1 MSKKVLTKSQAAKK
15 AAAGIDMGLQ
25 NNGKTTGFKAV
36 TSKAAKKY
44 GSKKAGDKVAGSMF
58 QNMRKKGML

>member
-15 AAAGIDMGLQ
+15 AAAGIDMGMH

-36 TSKAAKKY
+36 AKKTAKKY
-44 GSKKAGDKVAGSMF
+44 ASKKAGKKVADSIF
-58 QNMRKKGML
+58 QNMRKKGEL